1 MKLSPR
7 KLKPEEKVNLAIN
20 MTDVCLRVCAEGIK
34 DQNPNI
40 TEQELM
46 EKLRERI
53 QYARRREREV

>member
-1 MKLSPR
+1 
-7 KLKPEEKVNLAIN
+7 LKPEEKVNLAIN

>member
-1 MKLSPR
+1 VKLSPG

-20 MTDVCLRVCAEGIK
+20 MTDVCLRVCAEGMK
-34 DQNPNI
+34 AQNPNI
-40 TEQELM
+40 TKQELT

>member
-1 MKLSPR
+1 MKLSPG

-20 MTDVCLRVCAEGIK
+20 MTDVCLRVCAEGMK
-34 DQNPNI
+34 AQNPNI
-40 TEQELM
+40 TKQELT